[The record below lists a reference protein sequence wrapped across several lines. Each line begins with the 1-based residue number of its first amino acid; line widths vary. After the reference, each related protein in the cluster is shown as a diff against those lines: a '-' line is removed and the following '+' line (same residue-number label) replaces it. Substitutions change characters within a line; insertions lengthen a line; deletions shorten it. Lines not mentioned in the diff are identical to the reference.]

1 MTGSVDQ
8 QRESLGARLREIRFA
23 AGLSGA
29 ELARRN
35 EWDPSKVSKIEY
47 GRIKPS
53 LEDITAYCRDCGAQD
68 QLADLHATRQNIDTA
83 YLEWRKVLGTGT
95 KRRQQASIRW
105 ESESRILRSFEPSLI
120 PGLLQTAEYATGI
133 LRKVIEFQQ
142 IPDDLDAG
150 VAKRMERQQV
160 LYKRD
165 HLFHFLIGEQALYT
179 TVGGN
184 EAMLGQLDRLLAVHG
199 MPRITIGIIPLMA
212 PFETATTGFL
222 MFDSTMVLV
231 ETVTAELNVTQPR
244 EIRVYHRTFDT
255 LAAQSVTGEKARMLI
270 HRAIRAR
277 DSPQADTVIGSP
289 VTGPRR

>member
-1 MTGSVDQ
+1 MTGSVGQ
-8 QRESLGARLREIRFA
+8 QRESLGARLREIRFT

-35 EWDPSKVSKIEY
+35 GWDPSKVSKIEY

-53 LEDITAYCRDCGAQD
+53 LEDITAYCRDCNATD
-68 QLADLHATRQNIDTA
+68 QLTDLQATRQNIDTA

-95 KRRQQASIRW
+95 KRRQQASIKW
-105 ESESRILRSFEPSLI
+105 ESEARILRSFEPTLI

-150 VAKRMERQQV
+150 VSKRMERQQV
-160 LYKRD
+160 LYRRD

-179 TVGGN
+179 TVGDD
-184 EAMLGQLDRLLAVHG
+184 EAMIGQLDRLLAVQG
-199 MPRITIGIIPLMA
+199 MPRITVGIIPFTA

-222 MFDSTMVLV
+222 MFDSKMVLV
-231 ETVTAELNVTQPR
+231 ETITAELNVTQPR
-244 EIRVYHRTFDT
+244 EVRVYHRTFDV
-255 LAAQSVTGEKARMLI
+255 LARQSVTGEAARSLIRKALD
-270 HRAIRAR
+270 AR
-277 DSPQADTVIGSP
+277 RS
-289 VTGPRR
+289 

>member
-1 MTGSVDQ
+1 MTGSVGQ

-35 EWDPSKVSKIEY
+35 GWDASKVSKIEY

-95 KRRQQASIRW
+95 KRRQQASIKW
-105 ESESRILRSFEPSLI
+105 ESEARILRSFEPVLI
-120 PGLLQTAEYATGI
+120 PGLLQTADYAASV

-150 VAKRMERQQV
+150 VSKRMERQQV
-160 LYKRD
+160 LYQRD
-165 HLFHFLIGEQALYT
+165 HLFHFVIGEQALYT
-179 TVGGN
+179 TVGDDQT
-184 EAMLGQLDRLLAVHG
+184 MIGQLDRLLAVQG
-199 MPRITIGIIPLMA
+199 MPRITVGVIPFTA
-212 PFETATTGFL
+212 PFETATTSFL
-222 MFDSTMVLV
+222 MFDTKMVLV
-231 ETVTAELNVTQPR
+231 ENITAELNITQPR
-244 EIRVYHRTFDT
+244 EIQVYHRTFDM
-255 LAAQSVTGEKARMLI
+255 LARQSVTGEAARRLVRHAI
-270 HRAIRAR
+270 QTREHRE
-277 DSPQADTVIGSP
+277 Q
-289 VTGPRR
+289 